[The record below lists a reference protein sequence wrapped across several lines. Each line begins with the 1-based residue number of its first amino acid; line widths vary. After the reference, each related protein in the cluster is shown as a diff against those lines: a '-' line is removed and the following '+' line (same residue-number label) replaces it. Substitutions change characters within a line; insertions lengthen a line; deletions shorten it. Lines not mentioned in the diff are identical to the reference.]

1 MQSHP
6 FLRLLVVG
14 AGLFALGRLFFS
26 RGEDRPQMKHTAIDP
41 RDPAADR
48 EQGPTSVR
56 SAGPEGMRSDDCP
69 GWDRV
74 DQAVDES
81 FPASDPPAR

>member
-1 MQSHP
+1 MP
-6 FLRLLVVG
+6 ATLILRLLAVG
-14 AGLFALGRLFFS
+14 AGLWALSLMLMS
-26 RGEDRPQMKHTAIDP
+26 RAAAHGDGKFTAIDP
-41 RDPAADR
+41 RDPAADLD
-48 EQGPTSVR
+48 QCPPVR

-69 GWDRV
+69 GWDKV